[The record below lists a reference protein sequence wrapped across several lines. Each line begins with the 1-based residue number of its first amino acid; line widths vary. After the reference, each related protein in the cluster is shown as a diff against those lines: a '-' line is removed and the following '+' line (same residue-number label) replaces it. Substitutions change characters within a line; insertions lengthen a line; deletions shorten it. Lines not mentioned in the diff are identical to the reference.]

1 MAAGPVQIEEG
12 GMTGKRILIVEDDLR
27 LAALVREFLQRNGF
41 EVLLEHRGDRALEVI
56 QREAPDLVILD
67 IMLPGVD
74 GLTICRQ
81 ARPSYRGPI
90 LMLTARGGEVDEI
103 IGLEVGA
110 DDYVA
115 KPVRPRVLLARIRSL
130 LRRIDPTAD
139 GAPRRVEVGALVVD
153 AAARAVELDGRTI
166 DLTTAEFD
174 LLFYMALHA
183 GEPVSRDQLSRALR
197 GVPHDGVDRTI
208 DLRVS
213 YLRSKL
219 GDDGRRPALIKS
231 VRGIGY
237 QLVVG

>member
-1 MAAGPVQIEEG
+1 MVADRLQTDSG
-12 GMTGKRILIVEDDLR
+12 GMTGKRILIIEDDLR

-41 EVLLEHRGDRALEVI
+41 EVVLEHRGDRALDVI
-56 QREAPDLVILD
+56 ARETPDLVILD
-67 IMLPGVD
+67 IMLPGLD

-110 DDYVA
+110 DDYMA

-130 LRRIDPTAD
+130 LRRIDPTTD
-139 GAPRRVEVGALVVD
+139 GAPRRVEVGSLVVD
-153 AAARAVELDGRTI
+153 AGTRAVRLDGRPI
-166 DLTTAEFD
+166 ELTTAEFD
-174 LLFYMALHA
+174 LLYYMALHA
-183 GEPVSRDQLSRALR
+183 GEPVSRDQLSLALR
-197 GVPHDGVDRTI
+197 GVPYDGVDRTI

-213 YLRSKL
+213 YLRNKL